1 MNAFNY
7 VLRHDYGDKMLM
19 KFLVLMKYWDDT
31 VLFSFTFLTLS
42 MRESVFIR

>member
-19 KFLVLMKYWDDT
+19 KFLVLMKSWDDT
-31 VLFSFTFLTLS
+31 VLAVFLHFSNY
-42 MRESVFIR
+42 EYA